1 MRDGV
6 RIMKIILRND
16 GLGLVRVIHNG
27 VEVAFDYEADHLGR
41 FALTANS
48 AVRATDL
55 GIWNRLE
62 DTLNGSTE
70 YLEDEQQEEKEKK
83 YDVYFKDFSG
93 CDEADVYQVHH
104 NFNLVDPSGCKHHAS
119 KKILLSGVRTG
130 GKDEYKDMEEA
141 RDTINRWLE
150 INK

>member
-1 MRDGV
+1 MD
-6 RIMKIILRND
+6 IIFRND
-16 GLGLVRVIHNG
+16 GLGLCGVNRNG
-27 VEVAFDYEADHLGR
+27 VEVEFCYESVNGSWKLTKDS
-41 FALTANS
+41 AL
-48 AVRATDL
+48 RALNL

-70 YLEDEQQEEKEKK
+70 YIDEDQEEETAKK

-130 GKDEYKDMEEA
+130 GKGEYKDMEEA

>member
-1 MRDGV
+1 MEMTYNNRV
-6 RIMKIILRND
+6 
-16 GLGLVRVIHNG
+16 LGSCTVKHNG
-27 VEVAFDYEADHLGR
+27 VEVSFNYVGWADGYRLTKDSAKR
-41 FALTANS
+41 ALE
-48 AVRATDL
+48 L
-55 GIWNRLE
+55 CIFQRLE
-62 DTLNGSTE
+62 ATLNGSTE
-70 YLEDEQQEEKEKK
+70 YLDKEEETAKK

-130 GKDEYKDMEEA
+130 GKGEYKDMEEA

>member
-1 MRDGV
+1 MN
-6 RIMKIILRND
+6 IILRND
-16 GLGLVRVIHNG
+16 GLGLLRVNHNG
-27 VEVAFDYEADHLGR
+27 VEVEFNYECINGS
-41 FALTANS
+41 FMLTANS
-48 AVRATDL
+48 AVRAADI
-55 GIWNRLE
+55 GIWNRIE

-70 YLEDEQQEEKEKK
+70 YLEDEKQEVKAKK

-130 GKDEYKDMEEA
+130 GKDEYKDIEEA
-141 RDTINRWLE
+141 RDTLNRWLE
-150 INK
+150 INKKAGDL

>member
-1 MRDGV
+1 
-6 RIMKIILRND
+6 MKIIFRND
-16 GLGLVRVIHNG
+16 GLGLCRVVHNG
-27 VEVAFDYEADHLGR
+27 VNVEFNYEYVESK
-41 FALTANS
+41 FTLTESS
-48 AVRATDL
+48 AVRAAHI

-62 DTLNGSTE
+62 DMLNGSTDYIE
-70 YLEDEQQEEKEKK
+70 EQLCKK

-141 RDTINRWLE
+141 RDSLNRWLE

>member
-1 MRDGV
+1 M
-6 RIMKIILRND
+6 IIKYKNN
-16 GLGLVRVIHNG
+16 GLGLCRVEHNG
-27 VEVAFDYEADHLGR
+27 VNVEFNYEYVKNR
-41 FALTANS
+41 WTLTESS
-48 AVRATDL
+48 AVRASHI

-70 YLEDEQQEEKEKK
+70 YIEDEQQEVKEKK

-104 NFNLVDPSGCKHHAS
+104 NFKLIDPSGCKHHAS

-130 GKDEYKDMEEA
+130 GKGEYKDIEEA
-141 RDTINRWLE
+141 RDTLNRWLE

>member
-1 MRDGV
+1 MRV
-6 RIMKIILRND
+6 MNIIFRND
-16 GLGLVRVIHNG
+16 GLGLCRVNRNG
-27 VEVAFDYEADHLGR
+27 VEVEFNYESVNGSWMLTEYS
-41 FALTANS
+41 AL
-48 AVRATDL
+48 RAQNI

-70 YLEDEQQEEKEKK
+70 YIEDEQQEVKEKK

-104 NFNLVDPSGCKHHAS
+104 NFKLIDPSGCKHHAS

-130 GKDEYKDMEEA
+130 GKGEYKDIEEA
-141 RDTINRWLE
+141 RDTLNRWLE